1 MEKIL
6 DKLKLEVNIDEEGMR
21 IDKLLS
27 LKMKDVSRSHIQ
39 NIIDGKN
46 VSINDK
52 AVKSSYKAKDGDII
66 TVTIPEA
73 VELSVEPQDIKINI
87 IYEDNDVIVVDKEQ
101 GMVVHPA
108 PGNYSGTLV
117 NALLYHCKDLS
128 GINGIIRPGIV
139 HRIDKDTS
147 GILVIAKNDFA
158 HTKLA
163 EQFKE
168 HSINREYIALVEGS
182 MKTEEGTIDQP
193 LGRNP
198 RDRMK
203 YAVVR
208 DGKRA
213 VTHYKLIENYS
224 QNALVKCKLETGR
237 THQIRVH
244 MAFIHH
250 PLVGDLVYGFKK
262 QKIKG
267 NGQYLHAARLGFIH
281 PTKGEYMEFN
291 SELPD
296 YFKKEI
302 EKLREEK

>member
-1 MEKIL
+1 M